1 MHQIRT
7 KFTTRIA
14 TLTAAVLLA
23 TSTASAMQTTPP
35 AKPITPERM
44 ARLSEMRRDM
54 LRLMQQSELLVQ
66 DADREAAMEEA
77 SKLKVELAQQPESE
91 RTLETFE
98 LDATTLVLTSLG
110 EPSSQSAIQS
120 LVDTL
125 DNEIMVRSSE
135 VQIYF
140 DEVTGTL
147 LLQGPR
153 WQVEEAKGRASDLN
167 QALVQRIKQ
176 LRMAKLEQLREERL
190 EAEGDERAR
199 RRAAED
205 ALRAKTVN
213 ISWNGGSLGELIAAV
228 QNQVACNVV
237 LSDPSV
243 AKVPIPALSV
253 QLMAPEVFF
262 QMLATLPPQP
272 GSEISVFVVT
282 QASIDP
288 TSTRTVKDDGSM
300 SAITISR
307 NARGD
312 GAIRHLVIDVRQWGK
327 PDEASR
333 LVDAIGFAMDAAG
346 FTDSVKI
353 RLHAPTN
360 LMFVQGPDEAVRL
373 ANDVIAATK
382 AK

>member
-54 LRLMQQSELLVQ
+54 LRLRQQSQLLVQ
-66 DADREAAMEEA
+66 DADRAASAENARHLE
-77 SKLKVELAQQPESE
+77 VDLAQQPESE
-91 RTLETFE
+91 QALEMVG
-98 LDATTLVLTSLG
+98 LDATTLVLASSDELG
-110 EPSSQSAIQS
+110 
-120 LVDTL
+120 
-125 DNEIMVRSSE
+125 VRSVIPNLVGTLQTALDAQGSE
-135 VQIYF
+135 VVVAL

-147 LLQGPR
+147 LLSGPR

-307 NARGD
+307 NTRGD

-346 FTDSVKI
+346 FTDKVKI